1 MIFDNKIMG
10 SRGFLRGRG
19 ASPLPLQ
26 GVLKGARSV
35 LERQEA
41 EPPLSFLYASNFDT
55 RKNSNP
61 ISILNLP
68 MSLKDVHV

>member
-1 MIFDNKIMG
+1 M
-10 SRGFLRGRG
+10 
-19 ASPLPLQ
+19 Q

-41 EPPLSFLYASNFDT
+41 EPPLSFFYSSNFDT

-61 ISILNLP
+61 ISIYHH
-68 MSLKDVHV
+68 SFFYIKDFFYTGSYIIIDI